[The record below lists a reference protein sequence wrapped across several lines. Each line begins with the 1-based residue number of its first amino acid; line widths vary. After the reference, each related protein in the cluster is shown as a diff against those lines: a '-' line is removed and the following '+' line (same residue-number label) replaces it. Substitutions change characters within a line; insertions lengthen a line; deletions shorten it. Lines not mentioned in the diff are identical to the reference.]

1 MSPIFDSKNVEF
13 MFAVLRT
20 DQFDSV
26 QQFINTLTNSSLINE
41 SIASSKE
48 EDLIVKSELESS
60 RQDCGNRQST

>member
-20 DQFDSV
+20 DQSGSV